1 MGNAAPPSPLHFLGT
16 SRRETTP
23 QASTTQ
29 RFVVL
34 DGCRGLAALSVV
46 LYHAGTARGL
56 PWLGGRAYLAVD
68 FFFVLSGFVLAHA
81 YEPRLAARALSPVQF
96 YGIRFQ
102 RLWPMAIVGTLLGAA
117 LLGTRSWSTLCA
129 LVFAALLL
137 PDLHPGASAFPLNP
151 PQWSIFLEIAA
162 NYVYALIAPRL
173 TRRVL
178 FGVVG
183 ISALWLAVDTLRAGN
198 ANHID
203 PARVMF
209 GFFIGVAIYR
219 AWRAGARAKT
229 PNAALVAIA
238 LAVCLF
244 APAVPGF
251 GVAATDAATQLLA
264 FPLLVWL
271 GASASVGLR
280 AGKACEL
287 AGAASYPLYA
297 LHYPLLVSLL
307 TR

>member
-1 MGNAAPPSPLHFLGT
+1 MGNAAPPAPLRVRST
-16 SRRETTP
+16 SRRDPVP
-23 QASTTQ
+23 QASTTH

-81 YEPRLAARALSPVQF
+81 YEPRLRVRSLSPLEF
-96 YGIRFQ
+96 YGIRFR
-102 RLWPMAIVGTLLGAA
+102 RLWPMAIIGTLLGVA
-117 LLGTRSWSTLCA
+117 LLGSRSWSTLLA

-137 PDLHPGASAFPLNP
+137 PDLQPGASAFPLNP

-162 NYVYALIAPRL
+162 NYLYALIAPRL
-173 TRRVL
+173 MRRVL
-178 FGVVG
+178 LSAVGV
-183 ISALWLAVDTLRAGN
+183 SALWLAVDTLRAGD

-203 PARVMF
+203 AARVMF
-209 GFFIGVAIYR
+209 GFFVGVAIYR
-219 AWRAGARAKT
+219 VWHAGVRVNTASAT
-229 PNAALVAIA
+229 LVAIA

-244 APAVPGF
+244 APAMPHI

-271 GASASVGLR
+271 GASASVGPR
-280 AGKACEL
+280 VSRACEI
-287 AGAASYPLYA
+287 AGVASYPLYA
-297 LHYPLLVSLL
+297 LHYPVLVSLL
-307 TR
+307 TH